1 VAPPKRSRL
10 FRVVRAVVVLA
21 VLLTAWHFIRPSLR
35 PAVPGPDEATKQHLQ
50 NVKILRDTWGVPH
63 IFGKSDADTAFG
75 LAYAHCE
82 DDFKTIQAVM
92 AATRGQLGLVLF
104 DTKAPVL
111 DYYTNLVRAE
121 VQARRD
127 YDKLSPQ
134 TRALVEGY
142 ARGLTY
148 YAYKHPK
155 EADGR
160 LYPILGQDLVAGF
173 VHKLS
178 IMVGL
183 PGVLEKL
190 NKGEAKKEGDPLTV
204 TTGSN
209 AQAVHRTRST
219 DDVTRLNINSHQP
232 WEGPVSWYEA
242 QVVSEEGWN
251 MTGGTF
257 PSGPLM
263 LHGHNES
270 LGWALTV
277 NGPDVV
283 DVFELHTD
291 AAHPGAYELDG
302 EWVKFEEEDAP
313 LTFDTGLFDATFHKK
328 VFWSQHGPALEL
340 DGKWWAI
347 RYAAME
353 RGAFAVEEWYR
364 MNKAKTHAEWL
375 DALAVHAIPMFHMV
389 YADRDNVGY
398 VYNAKLPLRS
408 EGYDYSRVLP
418 GNKKAAIWNGYLPF
432 DQLPRVTN
440 PPSGFVQGCN
450 STPWVCTTGEG
461 NPKPEAFAATL
472 GIEQTV
478 TNRTQR
484 SLALLGGEEKLDA
497 AAFERMKWDRGYD
510 KESNIFK
517 QAVNPLLLLRP
528 ATDDEKTALNLLH
541 GWDGTT
547 DEKSAAA
554 TIATMVFKSVSKDA
568 RAPGDP
574 KLEDPAQALR
584 ETLAWLKQN
593 FGRVDVPLGEVQ
605 RLHRGTV
612 DLPLGG
618 GPDNLNAVYSRR
630 EKGKLVGFQGDSY
643 VLMVEFGPNGVSSK
657 SIHNYGSATGR
668 PESKHYADQAP
679 LFVER
684 KLKPVWRTKE
694 EIRAHLER
702 EYTPGE

>member
-21 VLLTAWHFIRPSLR
+21 MLLTAWHFIRPSLR
-35 PAVPGPDEATKQHLQ
+35 PAVPGPDEATKQHLA

-75 LAYAHCE
+75 LAYAHAE

-92 AATRGQLGLVLF
+92 AATKGQLGLVLF
-104 DTKAPVL
+104 DSKAPVF
-111 DYYTNLVRAE
+111 DYYTHLVRAGA
-121 VQARRD
+121 QARAD
-127 YDKLSPQ
+127 YGKLDPK

-148 YAYKHPK
+148 YAYKHPG

-160 LYPILGQDLVAGF
+160 LYPIRGEDLVAGF

-183 PGVLEKL
+183 PGVVDKL
-190 NKGEAKKEGDPLTV
+190 SKGEAKKEGDPLTV

-232 WEGPVSWYEA
+232 WEGPVAWYEA

-257 PSGPLM
+257 PGGPVI
-263 LHGHNES
+263 LHGHNDA

-291 AAHPGAYELDG
+291 PAHPDAYELDG
-302 EWVKFEEEDAP
+302 EWVKFEEEDAA
-313 LTFDTGLFDATFHKK
+313 LTFDTGLFDATLHKK
-328 VFWSQHGPALEL
+328 VRWSQHGPTLEL
-340 DGKWWAI
+340 NGKTWAI

-353 RGAFAVEEWYR
+353 RAAFATEEWFR
-364 MNKAKTHAEWL
+364 MNKAKSQQEWF
-375 DALAVHAIPMFHMV
+375 DALAAHAIPMFHMV
-389 YADRDNVGY
+389 YADRENIAY
-398 VYNAKLPLRS
+398 LYNAKLPLRS
-408 EGYDYSRVLP
+408 EGFDYGRVLP
-418 GNKKAAIWNGYLPF
+418 GNKKAAIWNGYLAF
-432 DQLPRVTN
+432 SELPKVMN

-450 STPWVCTTGEG
+450 SAPWVCTVGEG
-461 NPKPEAFAATL
+461 NPSISAYPVTL

-478 TNRTQR
+478 TNRTRR
-484 SLALLGGEEKLDA
+484 SLALLGGEEKIDA
-497 AAFERMKWDRGYD
+497 ARFERMKWDRGFD

-517 QAVNPLLLLRP
+517 VTVQPLLLLRP
-528 ATDDEKTALNLLH
+528 GTDDEKTALNLLH
-541 GWDGTT
+541 QWDGTT

-554 TIATMVFKSVSKDA
+554 TIATMVFKSMSKDA

-574 KLEDPAQALR
+574 KIEDPAEALR
-584 ETLAWLKQN
+584 EVLAWLKKN
-593 FGRVDVPLGEVQ
+593 YGKVDVPLGEVQ
-605 RLHRGTV
+605 RLHRGKV

-618 GPDNLNAVYSRR
+618 GPDVLNAVYARR
-630 EKGKLVGFQGDSY
+630 DGGKLVGFQGDSY
-643 VLMVEFGPNGVSSK
+643 VLMVEFGPNGISSR
-657 SIHNYGSATGR
+657 SIHQYGSSNR
-668 PESKHYADQAP
+668 EESKHYADQAP
-679 LFVER
+679 LFVEN
-684 KLKPVWRTKE
+684 KLKPVWRTRE